1 MLILGIETSAHPASV
16 SILQDGKIIAEV
28 YIHTSF
34 THSKTL
40 MPMVNSALELTELSI
55 SDVDLIAVSN
65 GPGSF
70 TGVRIG
76 IASAKGLAFPNNTNC
91 IGISSLEA
99 LAYNLYDT
107 KSNLI
112 IYSCIDAR
120 VKQSYNAVY
129 KLTDGKISVLRESR
143 VISNEDIINEIE
155 ALPEKSSVVLVGDNL
170 ELFSSLKDKVKF
182 AGYNQ
187 CYQRASSVAM
197 AASLKYDSNT
207 NYDSALVQPVYL
219 QLPQA
224 TRELNKRKENK

>member
-16 SILQDGKIIAEV
+16 SLLQDGKIIAEI

-40 MPMVNSALELTELSI
+40 MPMVNSALELTEKKI
-55 SDVDLIAVSN
+55 SDVDLIAVSD

-76 IASAKGLAFPNNTNC
+76 IATAKGLALPNNTDC
-91 IGISSLEA
+91 MGISSLEA

-107 KSNLI
+107 QSELT

-120 VKQSYNAVY
+120 VQQSYNAVY
-129 KLTDGKISVLRESR
+129 KLKDGKITTVTEPR
-143 VISNEDIINEIE
+143 VIANADIINEIE
-155 ALPEKSSVVLVGDNL
+155 NLTCTETIVMVGDNL
-170 ELFSSLKDKVKF
+170 SLFDSLNKKVKF
-182 AGYNQ
+182 ANFNQ
-187 CYQRASSVAM
+187 RYQRASSVAL
-197 AASLKYDSNT
+197 AAALKFNENN

>member
-16 SILQDGKIIAEV
+16 SLLQDGKIIAEV

-40 MPMVNSALELTELSI
+40 MPMVNSSLELTEKKI
-55 SDVDLIAVSN
+55 SDVDLIAVSD

-76 IASAKGLAFPNNTNC
+76 IATAKGLALPNNTDC
-91 IGISSLEA
+91 MGISSLEA

-107 KSNLI
+107 QSELT

-120 VKQSYNAVY
+120 VQQSYNAVY
-129 KLTDGKISVLRESR
+129 KLKDGKITTVTEPR
-143 VISNEDIINEIE
+143 VIANADIINEIE
-155 ALPEKSSVVLVGDNL
+155 NLTCTETIVMVGDNL
-170 ELFSSLKDKVKF
+170 SLFDSLNKKVKCANF
-182 AGYNQ
+182 NQ
-187 CYQRASSVAM
+187 RYQRASSVAL
-197 AASLKYDSNT
+197 AAALKFNENN

>member
-16 SILQDGKIIAEV
+16 SLLQDGKIIAEV

-40 MPMVNSALELTELSI
+40 MPMVNSALELTESSI

-76 IASAKGLAFPNNTNC
+76 IASAKGLALPNNTKC

-107 KSNLI
+107 ESDLT

-129 KLTDGKISVLRESR
+129 KLTDGKITGLREPR

-155 ALPEKSSVVLVGDNL
+155 ALPEKNSVVLVGDNL
-170 ELFSSLKDKVKF
+170 ELFSSLKEKVKF
-182 AGYNQ
+182 ARYNQ

>member
-16 SILQDGKIIAEV
+16 SLLQDGKIIAEI

-40 MPMVNSALELTELSI
+40 MPMVNSALELTEKKI
-55 SDVDLIAVSN
+55 SDVDLIAVSD

-76 IASAKGLAFPNNTNC
+76 IATAKGLALPNNTDC
-91 IGISSLEA
+91 MGISSLEA

-107 KSNLI
+107 QSELT

-120 VKQSYNAVY
+120 VQQSYNAVY
-129 KLTDGKISVLRESR
+129 KLKDGKITTVTEPR
-143 VISNEDIINEIE
+143 VIANTDIINEIE
-155 ALPEKSSVVLVGDNL
+155 NLTCTETIVMVGDNL
-170 ELFSSLKDKVKF
+170 SLFDSLNKKVKF
-182 AGYNQ
+182 ANFNQ
-187 CYQRASSVAM
+187 CYQRASSVAL
-197 AASLKYDSNT
+197 AAALKFNENN

>member
-16 SILQDGKIIAEV
+16 SLLQDRKIIAEV

-40 MPMVNSALELTELSI
+40 MPMVNSALELTESSI

-76 IASAKGLAFPNNTNC
+76 IASAKGLALPNNTKC

-107 KSNLI
+107 ESDLT

-129 KLTDGKISVLRESR
+129 KLTDGKITGLREPR

-155 ALPEKSSVVLVGDNL
+155 ALPEKNSVVLVGDNL
-170 ELFSSLKDKVKF
+170 ELFSSLKEKVKF
-182 AGYNQ
+182 ARYNQ

>member
-76 IASAKGLAFPNNTNC
+76 IASAKGLALPNNTNC

-107 KSNLI
+107 ESDLT

-129 KLTDGKISVLRESR
+129 KLTDGKISVLREPR

-155 ALPEKSSVVLVGDNL
+155 ALPEKNTVVLVGDNL